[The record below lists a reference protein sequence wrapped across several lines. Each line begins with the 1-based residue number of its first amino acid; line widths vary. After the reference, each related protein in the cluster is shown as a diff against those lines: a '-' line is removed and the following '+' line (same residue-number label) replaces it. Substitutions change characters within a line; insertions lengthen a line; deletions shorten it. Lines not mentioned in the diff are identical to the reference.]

1 MNSKSVKEENSL
13 IVDPSFPQDCVLGN
27 DRRKIFAFSENNK
40 TYRANNPEEKVGCML
55 QIDGKLIKSSD
66 QKKCDNGL
74 LVEDGRF
81 FLIELKGV
89 DVASACKQL
98 TKTLDDLKQMYK
110 AYSFDYYGRIVA
122 RKGVPMV
129 NTERQRA
136 EMQFRS
142 TNKNKKLVIRE
153 NKYEEDI

>member
-74 LVEDGRF
+74 LVEDG
-81 FLIELKGV
+81 G
-89 DVASACKQL
+89 
-98 TKTLDDLKQMYK
+98 
-110 AYSFDYYGRIVA
+110 SF
-122 RKGVPMV
+122 
-129 NTERQRA
+129 
-136 EMQFRS
+136 
-142 TNKNKKLVIRE
+142 
-153 NKYEEDI
+153 

>member
-1 MNSKSVKEENSL
+1 MSE
-13 IVDPSFPQDCVLGN
+13 IVVNAYRIIEPSFPDDCVLSN
-27 DRRKIFAFSENNK
+27 DKRSVFAFDEKGK
-40 TYRANNPEEKVGCML
+40 TYKANNINSKVGCRL
-55 QIDGKLIKSSD
+55 QIDGKLIAATT

-74 LVEDGRF
+74 LVDDGRF
-81 FLIELKGV
+81 FLIELKGE
-89 DVASACKQL
+89 DVTSACKQL
-98 TKTLDDLKQMYK
+98 TKTLEELKQMYK

-122 RKGVPMV
+122 RKGIPMA